1 MKGRLAIYSM
11 QFILHLTLRKSS
23 SNNCRITVSESIGCC
38 DIKSQFS
45 TVLSRSLSSQC
56 ICEISN
62 SQHHRIGS
70 SAAASVLHCH
80 CVALYLKVRP
90 CEGRVPS
97 QLQNSCTHDMQWNVG
112 RCWTTFSSEGK
123 WLLCITT
130 FLKLTTNFI
139 VKSFL
144 RHRII
149 SLYIMHQLLFSLNC
163 KQSQIYTYTY
173 TIHICEHRTCIR
185 EYEIGIIIVHVRLLF
200 TLLLSLVG
208 LPCFTYTAISW
219 CCVPPIAECFDPFNM
234 IAL

>member
-1 MKGRLAIYSM
+1 MKGGS
-11 QFILHLTLRKSS
+11 HLS
-23 SNNCRITVSESIGCC
+23 CRI
-38 DIKSQFS
+38 
-45 TVLSRSLSSQC
+45 
-56 ICEISN
+56 
-62 SQHHRIGS
+62 
-70 SAAASVLHCH
+70 
-80 CVALYLKVRP
+80 VALTTCSETLGVAGP
-90 CEGRVPS
+90 PS
-97 QLQNSCTHDMQWNVG
+97 VQRENGCYMYHH
-112 RCWTTFSSEGK
+112 
-123 WLLCITT
+123 II
-130 FLKLTTNFI
+130 KLTTNFI

-208 LPCFTYTAISW
+208 LPCFIYTAISW